1 MQRGHMMRV
10 VVSCCAAGAVGSS
23 ALGAAMITAGFDM
36 DAEGFVGSTTSS
48 FAFFDMNTGNPPGSM
63 CVRKELMEPE
73 FDVGI
78 RNSVTPEFLGDYG
91 AGGITGA
98 GFDVNVGNFELSA
111 LLLRFRVDVNTNG
124 WHYDF
129 GAVQPDNNNW
139 ESFDVMFDP
148 TWDDVTAMG
157 MGWTQESGAGS
168 FAATMASVG
177 WIEAR
182 AINEGSL
189 IMCFD
194 NVRLVPAPSA
204 LALVGL
210 IGAAGVRRRRA

>member
-1 MQRGHMMRV
+1 MDYRIAARALAA
-10 VVSCCAAGAVGSS
+10 CCAMGAVSSS
-23 ALGAAMITAGFDM
+23 ALGAAMHTAGFDV

-48 FAFFDMNTGNPPGSM
+48 FAFFDMSNGNPAGSM

-98 GFDVNVGNFELSA
+98 GFDVNVGNFTLDEVW
-111 LLLRFRVDVNTNG
+111 LRFRVDVGTNG
-124 WHYDF
+124 WHYNF
-129 GAVQPDNNNW
+129 GQVLPDGNAW

-148 TWDDVTAMG
+148 TWDDATAMG

-177 WIEAR
+177 WIEVR
-182 AINEGSL
+182 ALNEGSL
-189 IMCFD
+189 IVCFD
-194 NVRLVPAPSA
+194 NVRLVPAPGA
-204 LALVGL
+204 LAVGL
-210 IGAAGVRRRRA
+210 FGLAGLRRRR